1 MLIKKKKKNIY
12 INKFLRFCDIFL
24 RNEKFLHFFFTI
36 YDTNLNQIETPET
49 SIAIRNKKAYT
60 PVKIVVQ
67 SFTYWAASNAVR
79 VTLRSPS
86 STPSPPMNPRIFV
99 THKRNKNSQQKVNC
113 AVLKIIFVNNS
124 PVCLF

>member
-1 MLIKKKKKNIY
+1 MK
-12 INKFLRFCDIFL
+12 R
-24 RNEKFLHFFFTI
+24 FLHFLFSFTI
-36 YDTNLNQIETPET
+36 YDANLNQIETPET

-99 THKRNKNSQQKVNC
+99 THKRSKNSQQKVIC
-113 AVLKIIFVNNS
+113 AILKILFVSNS
-124 PVCLF
+124 PVLVYFNFVSR